1 MDVTL
6 TVDAI
11 VIKDNK
17 DVLLIQRSLES
28 RAYAGWWALPG
39 GKVEAGEL
47 LKDAIIREVKE
58 ETGLDIEYVDM
69 FDIYDALGRDP
80 RGRKIS
86 IVYFC
91 TPLDKDQIPI
101 AGDDAID
108 VGWYS
113 IEHVLQSPLAFDHL
127 QILQDAFEE

>member
-17 DVLLIQRSLES
+17 DVLLIQRSPKS
-28 RAYAGWWALPG
+28 TAYPGWWALPG
-39 GKVEAGEL
+39 GKVETGER
-47 LKDAIIREVKE
+47 LKDAIVREVKE
-58 ETGLDIEYVDM
+58 ETGLDIEYIDM

-91 TPLDKDQIPI
+91 TPLNKDQIPV
-101 AGDDAID
+101 AGDDAMD

-113 IEHVLQSPLAFDHL
+113 IEHVLQTSLAFDHQ

>member
-1 MDVTL
+1 MEVAL

-17 DVLLIQRSLES
+17 EILLIQRSLES
-28 RAYAGWWALPG
+28 TAFPGWWALPG
-39 GKVEAGEL
+39 GKVEEGEL
-47 LKDAIIREVKE
+47 LADALSREVEE
-58 ETGLDIEYVDM
+58 ETGIIINAIDL
-69 FDIYDALGRDP
+69 FGIYDALGRDP

-91 TPLDKDQIPI
+91 EPLRRNQIPI

-108 VGWYS
+108 VGWYP
-113 IEHVLQSPLAFDHL
+113 IENILQSSLAFDH
-127 QILQDAFEE
+127 QEILLDAFEE